1 MMFLWHLNYNPN
13 DKFVYFTEMRTI
25 CYILS
30 FVVLCQVVH
39 GQSPLSPR
47 IASYTIDLSL
57 DTNNKQVNATQEV
70 VWKNI
75 SSAPVSELQFHLY
88 YNAFK
93 STESTFVQEGN
104 IGGGLSVDG
113 IENCGWGW
121 VEVQSLVDSAG
132 VELIAGAEY
141 IHPEDD
147 NEKDQTVL
155 RVPLQTPVQPGESAR
170 FQMKWHSQVPKT
182 MPRTGYNKDFYFMV
196 QWFPKLGVYEPA
208 GMRLATEDGWNCHQY
223 HASGEYYSDF
233 GNYDVSINVPS
244 DYVVGASGK
253 LTNKIEK
260 GETTTWRY
268 VIDDVIDFGWTAS
281 PKFEEMHRQWKD
293 VDIKLLTYPEHID
306 CAPRYFDA
314 VISAFEYLD
323 ENIGKYP
330 YPTLTIV
337 DPPIHGLFTG
347 GMEYPT
353 FISSVSFCFLPEGI
367 RTPETLVVHEFVH
380 QYFMQM
386 VATHEVE
393 EPWMDEGFTTYFEGK
408 ILDGYL
414 GADQSTVNWLGVKI
428 GNESF
433 NRAEFFNSANPQ
445 IAPSSTKSYEYTEG
459 GYGDIA
465 YNKTAL
471 WLNTLEGL
479 VGDESMSEIMKTY
492 FETWKFKHPCGQDFI
507 NVVNA
512 VVQKNHGTQLGQ
524 DMDWFFDQALYGT
537 DLCDYSIARI
547 TNAKVNSAA
556 GYLEDFEDCTTD
568 QEGLEQYKSKVI
580 VHRLEGMKLPVE
592 VEVFFEDGTSELK
605 FWDGKERGYTFSFL
619 SNQKV
624 VKAVLDPERKLPIDK
639 NWLNNSYVVEPDK
652 SGTHYYF
659 SKFFLATQRALES
672 LMFLI

>member
-1 MMFLWHLNYNPN
+1 M
-13 DKFVYFTEMRTI
+13 FVYFTVMKPIT
-25 CYILS
+25 YLLS
-30 FVVLCQVVH
+30 FLMLCQVVQ
-39 GQSPLSPR
+39 GQSPLSTR
-47 IASYTIDLSL
+47 IANYTIDLTL
-57 DTNNKQVNATQEV
+57 DTDKKQVHASQEV

-75 SSAPVSELQFHLY
+75 STIPVEELQFHLY

-93 STESTFVQEGN
+93 NSESTFMQEG
-104 IGGGLSVDG
+104 GSRGGLSVDG

-132 VELIAGAEY
+132 VELIEGAEY

-155 RVPLQTPVQPGESAR
+155 RVPLQTPVLPGESAR

-182 MPRTGYNKDFYFMV
+182 MPRTGYNKEYYFMV

-208 GMRLATEDGWNCHQY
+208 GMRLAKEDGWNCHQY

-253 LTNKIEK
+253 LANKTEK
-260 GETTTWRY
+260 GKTTTWRY

-281 PKFEEMHRQWKD
+281 PKFEELHRQWKG
-293 VDIKLLTYPEHID
+293 VDIKLLTYPEHVH

-323 ENIGKYP
+323 EHIGEYP

-337 DPPIHGLFTG
+337 DPPIHGIFSG

-353 FISSVSFCFLPEGI
+353 FVSSVSFCFLPEGI
-367 RTPETLVVHEFVH
+367 RTPETLVVHEFIH

-393 EPWMDEGFTTYFEGK
+393 EPWLDEGFTTYFEGK

-414 GADQSTVNWLGVKI
+414 GSDQSTVNWLGIKV

-445 IAPSSTKSYEYTEG
+445 IAPASTKSYEYTEG

-471 WLNTLEGL
+471 WLNTLEGII
-479 VGDESMSEIMKTY
+479 GEASMSEVMKTY

-507 NVVNA
+507 DVVNT
-512 VVQKNHGTQLGQ
+512 VVRKNHGDKLGQ
-524 DMDWFFDQALYGT
+524 NMDWFFEQALYGT
-537 DLCDYSIARI
+537 DLCDYTVAKI
-547 TNAKVNSAA
+547 TNEQALRPT
-556 GYLEDFEDCTTD
+556 GYLENFDDCTTD
-568 QEGLEQYKSKVI
+568 QQDLDQFHSKVV

-592 VEVFFEDGTSELK
+592 VEVFFEDGSSEMK
-605 FWDGKERGYTFSFL
+605 YWDGKDRGHTFVFL

-639 NWLNNSYVVEPDK
+639 NWINNSFVVEPNK
-652 SGTHYYF
+652 SGARYYF